1 MINLW
6 LIYLQLY
13 SHSMAV
19 VGQYIT
25 AEVYPRRKMKQ
36 QPVICLNS
44 MNYAHPFIMYMYTL
58 IITWIWNI

>member
-1 MINLW
+1 MINLC

-44 MNYAHPFIMYMYTL
+44 MNYAHPFIVYIL
-58 IITWIWNI
+58 

>member
-1 MINLW
+1 
-6 LIYLQLY
+6 
-13 SHSMAV
+13 MAV

-58 IITWIWNI
+58 IITWI